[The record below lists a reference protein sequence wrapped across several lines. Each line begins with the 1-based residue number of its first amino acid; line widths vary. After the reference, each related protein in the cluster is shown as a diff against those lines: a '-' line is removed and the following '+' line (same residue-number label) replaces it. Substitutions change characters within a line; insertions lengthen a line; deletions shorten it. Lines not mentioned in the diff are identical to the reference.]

1 MSDPHDTSNTSPDD
15 KKTDDRQSSR
25 IHVDESWK
33 ERARREKE
41 QLRQAEKGQQA
52 TSGQGASSGEA
63 AGGEESAGENAG
75 EAAPGADASP
85 GGAGAEMGPLPPANF
100 LMFVSSLATQA
111 MVHLGAIPDPVTGQ
125 TAEDLDHAKYM
136 IDLLDLLQEKTK
148 GNLDDQEAQT
158 LKSVLYD
165 LRMTYV
171 QKTK

>member
-1 MSDPHDTSNTSPDD
+1 MTPPDETRPESDTPNEGESH
-15 KKTDDRQSSR
+15 

-41 QLRQAEKGQQA
+41 RLASAAQEGDPSAE
-52 TSGQGASSGEA
+52 TS
-63 AGGEESAGENAG
+63 GGEESAGESAG

-136 IDLLDLLQEKTK
+136 IDLLEMLQEKTK
-148 GNLDDQEAQT
+148 GNLDDREAQT
-158 LKSVLYD
+158 LKSILYD

-171 QKTK
+171 QKTR

>member
-1 MSDPHDTSNTSPDD
+1 MADPHEHSNGSPNGE
-15 KKTDDRQSSR
+15 QSEENESQ

-41 QLRQAEKGQQA
+41 QLGKGG
-52 TSGQGASSGEA
+52 TPGESQ
-63 AGGEESAGENAG
+63 EQSPAGESPAG
-75 EAAPGADASP
+75 EAASQTGSDKSPADRP
-85 GGAGAEMGPLPPANF
+85 QPEMGPPPPANF

-111 MVHLGAIPDPVTGQ
+111 MVHLGAIPDPATGQ
-125 TAEDLDHAKYM
+125 PAEDLDHAKYM
-136 IDLLDLLQEKTK
+136 IDLIEMLQEKTK

-171 QKTK
+171 QKTR